1 MRVWEGRAGFEEECQ
16 SGYNELRAALKE
28 KDMPDERILIAE
40 DEADVLDM
48 CTRAL
53 SREGYRVLGTRS
65 GLEAIAIVK
74 NQDFDLL
81 LTDIRMPGL
90 SGLQA
95 YREIKQYR
103 PDIIGVAITGY
114 GSVDTAIEAL
124 KLGMNDF
131 LLKPFSLDDLR
142 TSVSKAL
149 ARTRLERENTRLQ
162 ALIPLFQLSQTFM
175 SVTDLAVLLHQVLQ
189 VAVDETASEAG
200 ILMLKNE
207 ASEELE
213 VRAVIAAD
221 GSEPPLQ
228 AHHISSD
235 IVRHAMDSRQAF
247 VWQSESGQGPLFAT
261 VSPQAT
267 ATVSP
272 QATAAVMQPLIA
284 GKEDIGILALLK
296 GRAGASFSQGDLELL
311 AVLASQA
318 GTAIQNARLFT
329 RLRNTYEGLAK
340 LDHLKSEFI
349 SVVAHE
355 LRTPLAEIT
364 TYLALSEKETRNQ
377 RPYLDGIARAAERL
391 TSLMNDVTD
400 LKFLEAGQ
408 VELKPTELSL
418 PQLVAEVTEQ
428 LTPLAACKAQSI
440 TTSIGRHLTRI
451 VADGPK
457 IQVVLKNLISNAIT
471 FSGEGSEIRVRAE
484 AKGNAL
490 HIAVHD
496 NGAGIPREEWE
507 WIFKPF
513 YQVESS
519 LRREHGGMG
528 IGLALSKNLI
538 ELHGGRIWVESEI
551 GQGST
556 FHFTIPACIR

>member
-1 MRVWEGRAGFEEECQ
+1 
-16 SGYNELRAALKE
+16 
-28 KDMPDERILIAE
+28 MPDERILIAE

-53 SREGYRVLGTRS
+53 SREGYRVLGTHS
-65 GLEAIAIVK
+65 GLEAIAMVK
-74 NQDFDLL
+74 MEDFDLL

-95 YREIKQYR
+95 YREIKQLR
-103 PDIIGVAITGY
+103 PNIIGVAITGY
-114 GSVDTAIEAL
+114 GSVETAIEAL
-124 KLGMNDF
+124 KLGMDDF

-142 TSVSKAL
+142 AAVSKAL
-149 ARTRLERENTRLQ
+149 AKTRLERENTRLQ

-175 SVTDLAVLLHQVLQ
+175 SVTDLAVLLRQVLQ
-189 VAVDETASEAG
+189 VAVSETGCEAG

-207 ASEELE
+207 ASDELE
-213 VRAVIAAD
+213 VRAVIATD
-221 GSEPPLQ
+221 DSEPPLR
-228 AHHISSD
+228 AHHISGD
-235 IVRHAMDSRQAF
+235 IIRRALSTRQAF
-247 VWQSESGQGPLFAT
+247 VWQRAASQGPLYAAETAEPGVPVPPHAT
-261 VSPQAT
+261 V
-267 ATVSP
+267 
-272 QATAAVMQPLIA
+272 AVVQPLIV
-284 GKEDIGILALLK
+284 GKEEIGILALVK
-296 GRAGASFSQGDLELL
+296 RREGVSFAQGDLELL

-329 RLRNTYEGLAK
+329 RLRNAYEGLSK

-355 LRTPLAEIT
+355 LRTPLAEIA
-364 TYLALSEKETRNQ
+364 TYLALSEQEADDP
-377 RPYLDGIARAAERL
+377 RPYLDGIARAAQRL
-391 TSLMNDVTD
+391 TSLMNDITD

-418 PQLVAEVTEQ
+418 PQLVAEVVEQ
-428 LTPLAACKAQSI
+428 LGPLATCKAQSI
-440 TTSIGRHLTRI
+440 TTSAQDNLTTIR
-451 VADGPK
+451 ADGPK

-471 FSGEGSEIRVRAE
+471 FSGEGGEIRVQAE
-484 AKGNAL
+484 ARGDVL

-496 NGAGIPREEWE
+496 NGAGIPKEEWE

-528 IGLALSKNLI
+528 IGLALSKNLV
-538 ELHGGRIWVESEI
+538 ELHGGRIWVESEM
-551 GQGST
+551 GAGST
-556 FHFTIPACIR
+556 FHFSIPGCICEPGK

>member
-1 MRVWEGRAGFEEECQ
+1 
-16 SGYNELRAALKE
+16 
-28 KDMPDERILIAE
+28 MPDERILIAE

-48 CTRAL
+48 CARAL
-53 SREGYRVLGTRS
+53 SREGYQVVGTRS
-65 GLEAIAIVK
+65 GLEAIAMVK
-74 NQDFDLL
+74 KQDFDLL

-95 YREIKQYR
+95 YREIKQCR

-124 KLGMNDF
+124 KLGVDDF

-142 TSVSKAL
+142 AAISKAL

-162 ALIPLFQLSQTFM
+162 ALIPLFQLSQTFV

-189 VAVDETASEAG
+189 VAVSETACEVG

-207 ASEELE
+207 SSEELE
-213 VRAVIAAD
+213 VRAVVAAD
-221 GSEPPLQ
+221 GSEPPLR
-228 AHHISSD
+228 AHHISGD
-235 IVRHAMDSRQAF
+235 IIRHAMDTKQAF
-247 VWQSESGQGPLFAT
+247 VWQSESSRGPLFSAEAAEPSAP
-261 VSPQAT
+261 SP
-267 ATVSP
+267 P
-272 QATAAVMQPLIA
+272 QATAAVVQPLIV
-284 GKEDIGILALLK
+284 GKEEIGILALIK
-296 GRAGASFSQGDLELL
+296 RAEDVSFSQGDLELL

-329 RLRNTYEGLAK
+329 RLRNAYEKLSK

-355 LRTPLAEIT
+355 LRTPLAEIA
-364 TYLALSEKETRNQ
+364 TYLALSEQ
-377 RPYLDGIARAAERL
+377 DGPGQGPYLDGIARAAERL
-391 TSLMNDVTD
+391 TSLMNDITD

-408 VELKPTELSL
+408 VELKPTRLSL
-418 PQLVAEVTEQ
+418 PQLVAEVVEQ
-428 LTPLAACKAQSI
+428 LSPLATCKAQSI
-440 TTSIGRHLTRI
+440 ATSVQDNLTPI
-451 VADGPK
+451 FADGPK

-471 FSGEGSEIRVRAE
+471 FSGEDSEIRVQAE
-484 AKGNAL
+484 VKGDAL

-496 NGAGIPREEWE
+496 NGTGIPREEWE

-519 LRREHGGMG
+519 LRREHGGIG
-528 IGLALSKNLI
+528 IGLALSKNLV
-538 ELHGGRIWVESEI
+538 ELHGGRIWVESEM
-551 GQGST
+551 GEGST
-556 FHFTIPACIR
+556 FHFTIPGCIR

>member
-1 MRVWEGRAGFEEECQ
+1 
-16 SGYNELRAALKE
+16 
-28 KDMPDERILIAE
+28 MPDERILIAE

-53 SREGYRVLGTRS
+53 SREGYQVLGTRS
-65 GLEAIAIVK
+65 GLEAIAMVMK
-74 NQDFDLL
+74 QDFDLL

-95 YREIKQYR
+95 YREIKQCR

-124 KLGMNDF
+124 KLGMDDF
-131 LLKPFSLDDLR
+131 LLKPFSLDELR
-142 TSVSKAL
+142 AAVSKAL
-149 ARTRLERENTRLQ
+149 TRTRLERENTRLQ

-175 SVTDLAVLLHQVLQ
+175 SVTDLAVLLRQVLQ
-189 VAVDETASEAG
+189 VAVNETAAEVG

-221 GSEPPLQ
+221 GSEPLLRD
-228 AHHISSD
+228 HHISGD
-235 IVRHAMDSRQAF
+235 VIHHAMDTKQAF
-247 VWQSESGQGPLFAT
+247 VWQSESGQGPLFAAEAAEP
-261 VSPQAT
+261 SAPPP
-267 ATVSP
+267 P
-272 QATAAVMQPLIA
+272 QATAAAVQPLIV
-284 GKEDIGILALLK
+284 GKEDIGILTLIK
-296 GRAGASFSQGDLELL
+296 RRAGVSFSQGDLELL

-329 RLRNTYEGLAK
+329 RLRNAYEGLSR
-340 LDHLKSEFI
+340 LDHLKGEFI
-349 SVVAHE
+349 SIVAHE
-355 LRTPLAEIT
+355 LRTPLAEIAA
-364 TYLALSEKETRNQ
+364 YLALSEQEAHDQK
-377 RPYLDGIARAAERL
+377 PYLDGIARAAERL
-391 TSLMNDVTD
+391 TSLMNDITD

-428 LTPLAACKAQSI
+428 LGPLATCKAQTI
-440 TTSIGRHLTRI
+440 TTSVEHHLTTI
-451 VADGPK
+451 LADGPK
-457 IQVVLKNLISNAIT
+457 IQVVLRNLISNAIT
-471 FSGEGSEIRVRAE
+471 FSGEGGEIHVQAQV
-484 AKGNAL
+484 KGDAL

-496 NGAGIPREEWE
+496 NGIGIPKEEWE

-513 YQVESS
+513 YQVENS

-528 IGLALSKNLI
+528 IGLALSRNLI

-556 FHFTIPACIR
+556 FHFTIPGCIC